1 MVSVMVWS
9 PAHSNKDQHLHSS
22 YQLQHG
28 WCVFCPR
35 HTARIR
41 RTAVDARTPTPTG
54 PPPRDLSLEI
64 TPRPPDAEILR
75 HGPPPAFALGRRGQ
89 GAAGGMWRVETTW
102 LRGSGEG

>member
-41 RTAVDARTPTPTG
+41 RTAVDARTPTPTTARPFTGNHPKTAGRRDPPARPVTRFRAWPSKG
-54 PPPRDLSLEI
+54 PPAVPR
-64 TPRPPDAEILR
+64 
-75 HGPPPAFALGRRGQ
+75 GM
-89 GAAGGMWRVETTW
+89 AAGEYIW
-102 LRGSGEG
+102 